1 MRKGIKGLFCLL
13 ITFVV
18 MIGATF
24 FLLWGLAK
32 LLWNTSLTVAAAR
45 GIMVGLR
52 VVVGIIGGLVIGIMC
67 PKNRICW
74 GIAVGAIY
82 FAAMLVMRMMEWNWQ
97 IRDVEEVLILFVLCV
112 CSPVIGSL
120 LHFPIKKGFS

>member
-1 MRKGIKGLFCLL
+1 MRKGIKGLICLL

-32 LLWNTSLTVAAAR
+32 LSWNTSLTVAAAR

-52 VVVGIIGGLVIGIMC
+52 VMVGIIGGLVIGIMC
-67 PKNRICW
+67 PRSRICW
-74 GIAVGAIY
+74 GIAVGAI
-82 FAAMLVMRMMEWNWQ
+82 
-97 IRDVEEVLILFVLCV
+97 
-112 CSPVIGSL
+112 
-120 LHFPIKKGFS
+120 